1 MPGFQVAHDI
11 IVTGSSAKLGAG
23 YIAVSNCT
31 LVHTAEGPMLFD
43 VGGTVAREII
53 RQELKKR
60 NLSPKD
66 ITRVFLSHLHHD
78 HSLNID
84 MFPKT
89 TKVFVSKAEW
99 AYVDNP
105 HPEDDWVPW
114 LIKEQLRTYDLNL
127 IEGSGELSA
136 GLRYFAAPGHTP
148 GCQAL
153 SFVDKDGK
161 VVTLAGDAIKFPK
174 EALRRRVD
182 HSFGAPE
189 TAARSID
196 EIVRSSDV
204 IVPGHFPTIY
214 KVDGSITWDDSQYF
228 PLVMR

>member
-78 HSLNID
+78 HCLNID

-182 HSFGAPE
+182 HSFDAPE

-214 KVDGSITWDDSQYF
+214 KVDGSITWDDSQFF